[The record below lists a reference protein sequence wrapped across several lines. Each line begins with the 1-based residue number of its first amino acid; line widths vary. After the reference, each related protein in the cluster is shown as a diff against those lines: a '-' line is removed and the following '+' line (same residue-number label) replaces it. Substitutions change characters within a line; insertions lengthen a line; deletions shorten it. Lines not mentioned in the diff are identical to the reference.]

1 MYDKNMVYSKKMNDY
16 EKNWYNYF
24 EAPKIMKLDINSF
37 VNNKP
42 KFFCMNDT
50 EENPNKRKSVKEKLN
65 LILENFYSVK
75 PYFEK

>member
-1 MYDKNMVYSKKMNDY
+1 MYDKIMVYSKNMNNH

-37 VNNKP
+37 ANNKP

-50 EENPNKRKSVKEKLN
+50 EENINKRESVKEKLN
-65 LILENFYSVK
+65 LILENFYPVK